1 VRVGQLRHHR
11 RHTEAS
17 ADSPIEYDVLLVCWH
32 VEFCG
37 LYACCARDALRAVLV
52 GGVVC
57 MLSMLSCVC
66 EYSLARQG
74 KAYGLYSKGK
84 AYSKISSLRGTVRQ
98 AYKTEGT

>member
-1 VRVGQLRHHR
+1 MRVGQLRHHR

-17 ADSPIEYDVLLVCWH
+17 ADSPIEYEVLLVCWH
-32 VEFCG
+32 VELCG

-66 EYSLARQG
+66 EYKVQLGKARQG
-74 KAYGLYSKGK
+74 KAYSKGK
-84 AYSKISSLRGTVRQ
+84 GQGLQ
-98 AYKTEGT
+98 